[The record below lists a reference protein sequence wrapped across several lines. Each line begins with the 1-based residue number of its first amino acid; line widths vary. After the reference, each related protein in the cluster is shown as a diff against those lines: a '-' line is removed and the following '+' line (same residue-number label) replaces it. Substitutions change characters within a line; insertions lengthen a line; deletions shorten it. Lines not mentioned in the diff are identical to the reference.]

1 MTIGVAAWIW
11 NWSYSLGSAGDR
23 STIDITVPTSVVC
36 VPVTRALIP
45 AVSGAAETSQR
56 LRSGLMCGDPQGL
69 HKAGA
74 SAASGTVLDHS
85 QAILSPLFRANSIE

>member
-45 AVSGAAETSQR
+45 AVSGAA
-56 LRSGLMCGDPQGL
+56 
-69 HKAGA
+69 
-74 SAASGTVLDHS
+74 AASGTVLDHS